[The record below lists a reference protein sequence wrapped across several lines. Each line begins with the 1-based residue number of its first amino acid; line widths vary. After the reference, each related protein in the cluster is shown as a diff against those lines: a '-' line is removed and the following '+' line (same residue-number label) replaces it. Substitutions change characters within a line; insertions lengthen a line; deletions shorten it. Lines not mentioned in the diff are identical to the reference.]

1 MSFACAQS
9 WGVKKQLR
17 FDSDFD
23 VAIDVDQG
31 VLPITANQKRPDYAH
46 MGNPPSWNAYCA
58 ISTDFIMRRFYGLF
72 PSIAWVE
79 AEEDATRAGKM

>member
-1 MSFACAQS
+1 
-9 WGVKKQLR
+9 
-17 FDSDFD
+17 
-23 VAIDVDQG
+23 
-31 VLPITANQKRPDYAH
+31 

-79 AEEDATRAGKM
+79 AEEDATRAGKMWL